1 MTKIATLSYQHA
13 YNYGAVFQVSA
24 LQHVI
29 TQLGG
34 ECDII
39 DYRCP
44 AIDNQYNLKPIRINS
59 SFFSTIRSN
68 LVLIPFI
75 KQKKR
80 NFHHWMES
88 YQKTEPIESW
98 EQLKSLN
105 ERYDIFVV
113 GSDQVWNL
121 KCQGYDNAFFLEF
134 VDDNHKKVAYAASF
148 GTYGV
153 KNADKRIYSE
163 YIGKFDSI
171 SVRES
176 RGIELVKDF
185 SGRDSIACMDPVLL
199 AGRDYWKSKA
209 DYSELQQ
216 YDYIFVYQLGHDK
229 MLPRFVKSM
238 KKETRLKVIYVTGHI
253 GNLIYYSIFD
263 RNESS
268 ISPERFLALL
278 SQAKYVVT
286 NSFHASVLSILFQK
300 QFYVISNG
308 GAEAAYNSRIFNLLN
323 DYNLEDRIKE
333 TYEDIYPIDD
343 NRFSKIA
350 EIHKK
355 LSESSLLFLKSSL
368 NL

>member
-44 AIDNQYNLKPIRINS
+44 AIDNQYDLKPIRIDS

-75 KQKKR
+75 NQKKR
-80 NFHHWMES
+80 HFHHWMES
-88 YQKTEPIESW
+88 YKKTEPIKSW

-121 KCQGYDNAFFLEF
+121 KCQGYDNAFFLDF
-134 VDDNHKKVAYAASF
+134 VDSNHKKVAYAASF
-148 GTYGV
+148 GTYDVNG
-153 KNADKRIYSE
+153 ADKRIFCE
-163 YIGKFDSI
+163 HIGKFDSI

-185 SGRDSIACMDPVLL
+185 SGKDSVTCMDPVLL
-199 AGRDYWKSKA
+199 VGREYWKFKA
-209 DYSELQQ
+209 DYSEMPQS
-216 YDYIFVYQLGHDK
+216 DYIFVYQLGHDK
-229 MLPRFVKSM
+229 MLPEFVNSM

-253 GNLIYYSIFD
+253 GNLIYYSLFD
-263 RNESS
+263 KNESAV
-268 ISPERFLALL
+268 SPERFLALL
-278 SQAKYVVT
+278 SKANYVIT
-286 NSFHASVLSILFQK
+286 NSFHASVLSILFKK
-300 QFYVISNG
+300 QFYVISKG

-323 DYNLEDRIKE
+323 DYNLKDRIKE
-333 TYEDIYPIDD
+333 TYDGINPIDD
-343 NRFSKIA
+343 ERFSKIA

-355 LSESSLLFLKSSL
+355 LAESSLLFLRSSL